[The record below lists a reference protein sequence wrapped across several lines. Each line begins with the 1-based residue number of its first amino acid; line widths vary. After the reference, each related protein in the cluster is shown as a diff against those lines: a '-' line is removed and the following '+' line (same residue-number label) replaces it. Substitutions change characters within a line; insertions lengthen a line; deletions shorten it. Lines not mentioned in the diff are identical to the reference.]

1 MCCFLQNKIDMTYSA
16 RIVRNDIM
24 LNMHRA
30 NFSQAAIGLFVNL
43 TQAMV
48 SKILAKHAESLPTT
62 VKVPGYQRRLSA
74 EQLAQLPKFLAQG
87 AEFYEFTGA
96 YWTHERVRYVI
107 NKEFNVDYEAKQA
120 GRILDLIGWTWQKPQ
135 KKEAKQDLKKVEKWV
150 NEDLPALKKK
160 QSKRIM

>member
-1 MCCFLQNKIDMTYSA
+1 M
-16 RIVRNDIM
+16 
-24 LNMHRA
+24 
-30 NFSQAAIGLFVNL
+30 VNL

-48 SKILAKHAESLPTT
+48 SKILLKHAQNLPTA
-62 VKVPGYQRRLSA
+62 VKLPGYQRRLSN
-74 EQLAQLPKFLAQG
+74 EQLAQLPKFLEQG

-96 YWTHERVRYVI
+96 YWTHNRVKYVI
-107 NKEFNVDYEAKQA
+107 SKEFNVDYEVKQV

-160 QSKRIM
+160 H

>member
-1 MCCFLQNKIDMTYSA
+1 MTYKE
-16 RIVRNDIM
+16 RLVRNDIV
-24 LNMHRA
+24 LNLSQSD
-30 NFSQAAIGLFVNL
+30 FSQAFIGQMVNL

-48 SKILAKHAESLPTT
+48 SKILLKHAQNLPTA
-62 VKVPGYQRRLSA
+62 VKLPGYQRRLSN
-74 EQLAQLPKFLAQG
+74 EQLAQLPKFLEQG

-96 YWTHERVRYVI
+96 YWTHNRVKYVI
-107 NKEFNVDYEAKQA
+107 SKEFNVDYEVKQV

-160 QSKRIM
+160 H